1 MFCYAEQ
8 GSYKISNVTQGP
20 FVRDECN
27 RCFSADED
35 ADMH

>member
-8 GSYKISNVTQGP
+8 GSCIISNVTQGP
-20 FVRDECN
+20 FERDERN
-27 RCFSADED
+27 RCYSGDDD